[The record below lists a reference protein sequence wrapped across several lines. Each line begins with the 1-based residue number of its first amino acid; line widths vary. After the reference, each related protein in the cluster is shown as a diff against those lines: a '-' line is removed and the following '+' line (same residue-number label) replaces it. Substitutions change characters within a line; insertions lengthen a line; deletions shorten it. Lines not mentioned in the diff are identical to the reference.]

1 MSNTETGRNQ
11 EPNWLLS
18 IHSETSCVA
27 YLTESNNRAVHT
39 TLEPGLSVLL
49 NFILVKMYS
58 HLNVWSD
65 GVL

>member
-18 IHSETSCVA
+18 IHSETSSVA
-27 YLTESNNRAVHT
+27 YLTESNNRAWAWVICSSK
-39 TLEPGLSVLL
+39 L
-49 NFILVKMYS
+49 FILVKVYS
-58 HLNVWSD
+58 LLKIWSD